1 MKYDGWSI
9 KPGYFHDRDFA
20 LNLDGGMGSPAAR
33 GGSCTGCPV
42 LLYNSLNLAD
52 EVPAWLPD
60 EQSRANK
67 YGIRFVANT
76 GGCQVLPD
84 LPMPAYPN
92 SNLNAALVNPTSGTI
107 AAVGARLTSAIAMI
121 KGANNANQGAEIAAT
136 WYSANPVTCTRVV
149 DFCPAAVGEACVQS
163 EICAHTPA
171 AHADLTA
178 PLFGTSLHYGHS
190 NARIKVM
197 QALAIL
203 HNDIATGTTT
213 ATRAHLE
220 MDVIAHMLIPMYQ
233 GAIQAAHKIDHP
245 TTAAAG
251 LADFAAYWTIIK
263 HEVAFNA
270 VDQARLDTLAAK
282 SNNLAT
288 NNFCTVK
295 TLLHRNLP
303 DGSKLQYMHD
313 WTPCPEGFPRLPC
326 PGAFETAHA
335 NEVTGAQHLK
345 TSVVDESVHL
355 TEADLGLLQEALV
368 DGQPPS
374 CGVTVTNC
382 GIENIYTAPPQ
393 RVVTMNHGAT
403 EFMLAMGL
411 QDHMAGTAN
420 LADEIWPRYKD
431 VYDKIPV
438 LSSSYPTDETIV
450 GVNADFVFGSWR
462 SAFREYEPPR
472 VSTEDT
478 SGSKGTWSNM
488 TVPPCSGIN
497 SDYFPAGENTTTSYS
512 TCRPQLHARG
522 IGTWLE
528 PTSCEDPSLRMPGKE
543 ETIYWAIDRIGE
555 IFNVPHVASQLKAEM
570 RNDFNIAKQ
579 TLLKSGHSLNAVW
592 LDCIT
597 CCGGKDSD
605 EVRCCSPCKGPSP

>member
-1 MKYDGWSI
+1 
-9 KPGYFHDRDFA
+9 
-20 LNLDGGMGSPAAR
+20 
-33 GGSCTGCPV
+33 
-42 LLYNSLNLAD
+42 
-52 EVPAWLPD
+52 
-60 EQSRANK
+60 
-67 YGIRFVANT
+67 
-76 GGCQVLPD
+76 
-84 LPMPAYPN
+84 
-92 SNLNAALVNPTSGTI
+92 
-107 AAVGARLTSAIAMI
+107 
-121 KGANNANQGAEIAAT
+121 
-136 WYSANPVTCTRVV
+136 
-149 DFCPAAVGEACVQS
+149 
-163 EICAHTPA
+163 
-171 AHADLTA
+171 
-178 PLFGTSLHYGHS
+178 
-190 NARIKVM
+190 
-197 QALAIL
+197 
-203 HNDIATGTTT
+203 
-213 ATRAHLE
+213 
-220 MDVIAHMLIPMYQ
+220 
-233 GAIQAAHKIDHP
+233 
-245 TTAAAG
+245 
-251 LADFAAYWTIIK
+251 
-263 HEVAFNA
+263 
-270 VDQARLDTLAAK
+270 
-282 SNNLAT
+282 LAT